1 MNLYKDNGCREIEK
15 ASALFSEQV
24 LNSRNTL
31 LSFFL
36 RQHVALQ
43 SYANNI

>member
-1 MNLYKDNGCREIEK
+1 MNLYKDNGCVDIEK
-15 ASALFSEQV
+15 ASTLFREQP
-24 LNSRNTL
+24 LDNCNTL

-36 RQHVALQ
+36 LQHVALQ